1 MNNVVEGNLT
11 SSKKTV
17 KSNVAIASAITSYAR
32 IKMLPFKMNDK
43 VIYTDTDS
51 VITTEKLDPSV
62 IGPGLGLMKD
72 ELNGKVIEEIL
83 VLGCKQYGSPSS
95 TPCRASNP
103 APAPAGTVG
112 MHAGG
117 RTVLLWIN

>member
-51 VITTEKLDPSV
+51 VITTEKLDP
-62 IGPGLGLMKD
+62 PPA
-72 ELNGKVIEEIL
+72 
-83 VLGCKQYGSPSS
+83 YPTS
-95 TPCRASNP
+95 TP
-103 APAPAGTVG
+103 G
-112 MHAGG
+112 MPGC
-117 RTVLLWIN
+117 VLVR